1 MSKLFAGAAFLS
13 LGLLMAHA
21 PQAMAQT
28 MHAFA
33 FPDMAFRNASDATA
47 TANRF
52 IRDEL
57 PAGISVSLAEQKLRA
72 AHMACAEQP
81 GRRSVTCT
89 YYTLAGGD
97 GGTLSEMWWT
107 MHLDTGPDGH
117 LTQAQFNQSRDGF
130 AP

>member
-1 MSKLFAGAAFLS
+1 MSKLFAGAVFLS
-13 LGLLMAHA
+13 LGLFTAHA
-21 PQAMAQT
+21 QQAMAQST
-28 MHAFA
+28 HAFA
-33 FPDMAFRNASDATA
+33 FPDMAFRNASDAAA

-57 PAGISVSLAEQKLRA
+57 PAGMPLSLAEQKLRA

-81 GRRSVTCT
+81 GQHSVTCT

-107 MHLDTGPDGH
+107 MRLDTGPDGH
-117 LTQAQFNQSRDGF
+117 LAQAQFSRSRDGF